1 MIEQIQRLLGYPELI
16 HGISTRQGGVSV
28 PPHATLNLGFSRP
41 DDPAAVLANRRRFA
55 DRVGFR
61 LDDAIL
67 AGQVHGTTVAVV
79 GELQRGRG
87 AIERETT
94 LPPADGLVTNQPG
107 IVLWANFADCT
118 PLLFFDPVAQAVGV
132 AHAGWQGTVNNIAQV
147 MITTMQ
153 AQFGS
158 QPANI
163 LAAIGPAI
171 GPCCYEVDQPVIGAV
186 EQAFAEH
193 ASQVLLRQLGK
204 QRPHFDLWAANAH
217 WLEQAGIQPANLIR
231 MNMCTACHH
240 DRFFSHRHERGA
252 TGRFAAVIGL
262 REVHHAV

>member
-41 DDPAAVLANRRRFA
+41 DDPSAVLANRRRFA

-61 LDDAIL
+61 LDDVIL

-87 AIERETT
+87 AIDRETT

-107 IVLWANFADCT
+107 LVLWANFADCT

-147 MITTMQ
+147 MISTMQ

-158 QPANI
+158 EPANI
-163 LAAIGPAI
+163 LVAIGPAI

-193 ASQVLLRQLGK
+193 TSQVLLRQLGK